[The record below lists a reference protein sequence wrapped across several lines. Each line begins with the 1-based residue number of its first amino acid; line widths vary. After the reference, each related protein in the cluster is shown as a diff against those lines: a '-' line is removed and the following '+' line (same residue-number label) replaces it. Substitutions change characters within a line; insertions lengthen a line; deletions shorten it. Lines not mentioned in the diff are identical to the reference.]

1 MRGQKGIT
9 LVALIITIIVLLILA
24 VVAIAA
30 VSNDGIIDYAKNA
43 RSDYNEAQ
51 VKENGILDDY
61 MVNYLDQWNSTETQQ
76 PEGE

>member
-30 VSNDGIIDYAKNA
+30 VSDGGIINHAQNAKTQYTEEAKN
-43 RSDYNEAQ
+43 EQ
-51 VKENGILDDY
+51 KVLNGYL
-61 MVNYLDQWNSTETQQ
+61 NYLNNEV
-76 PEGE
+76 

>member
-30 VSNDGIIDYAKNA
+30 VQNGGIINHAQNAKTEYT
-43 RSDYNEAQ
+43 DAQ
-51 VKENGILDDY
+51 KDEQNVINGY
-61 MVNYLDQWNSTETQQ
+61 VNYLNNEA
-76 PEGE
+76 PVK